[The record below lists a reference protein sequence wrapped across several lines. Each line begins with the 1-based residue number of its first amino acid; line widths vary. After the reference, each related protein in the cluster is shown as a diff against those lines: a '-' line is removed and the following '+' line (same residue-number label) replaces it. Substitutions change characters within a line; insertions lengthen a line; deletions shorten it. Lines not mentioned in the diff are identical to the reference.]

1 MTRKPEFRRLFREA
15 FRTGHDWA
23 EWFFE
28 KVYRDDEAL
37 FLDTDSG
44 PVSALLLS
52 PRDMEFH
59 SSTLPVA
66 YISCVA
72 TARAERGKGHMR
84 TLMRHALADTAARGS
99 AMTVLIPA
107 SPHLYFFYHKFGFA
121 TVFYTDEQ
129 RYTSLHTFE
138 TPPGFTPVQPS
149 YDTFRRLEDRRHG
162 AVLHNREQYEH
173 TLTDIAFDG
182 GSVLA
187 VSDADGH
194 SAIAF
199 VSADAA
205 GATVLDLLADTPEAA
220 EAVLGC
226 VRDTVGP
233 LPLVVRNIPAG
244 RPAALTPRGMA
255 RITDAGAVLSAIA
268 RADTRM
274 HQTIRVHDD
283 ILPANDATF
292 ILDRGTCT
300 RADTASHPRPD
311 LDVTVDVL
319 ARIIF
324 SAPATGHIFGLPT
337 ARPYISLMLD

>member
-1 MTRKPEFRRLFREA
+1 MTRKSEFRRLFREA
-15 FRTGHDWA
+15 FRTEPDWA
-23 EWFFE
+23 DWFFE

-37 FLDTDSG
+37 LLDAGSG

-52 PRDMEFH
+52 PRDMAFH
-59 SSTLPVA
+59 SSVLPVA

-72 TARAERGKGHMR
+72 TARAERGKGHMQA
-84 TLMRHALADTAARGS
+84 LMRDALVEAAARGR
-99 AMTVLIPA
+99 AMAVLIPA
-107 SPHLYFFYHKFGFA
+107 SPHLYFFYDKFGFA

-138 TPPGFTPVQPS
+138 AAPEFEPVEPT
-149 YDTFRRLEDRRHG
+149 YDIFRHLENLRPG
-162 AVLHNREQYEH
+162 AVLHDREQYGH
-173 TLTDIAFDG
+173 VLTDIAFDG

-187 VSDADGH
+187 VSDPDGH

-199 VSADAA
+199 VTADSG
-205 GATVLDLLADTPEAA
+205 GATVLDLLADTPRSA

-226 VRDTVGP
+226 VRDTVGDV
-233 LPLVVRNIPAG
+233 PLVVRTVPAG
-244 RPAALTPRGMA
+244 RQAALHARGMA
-255 RITDAGAVLSAIA
+255 RITDAEAVLRSIA
-268 RADTRM
+268 AADTRV
-274 HQTIRVHDD
+274 HQTIRVRDG
-283 ILPANDATF
+283 IIPANDATF

-300 RADTASHPRPD
+300 RADAASHPRPD

-324 SAPATGHIFGLPT
+324 SAPATGDIFNLPT